1 MDSKNRF
8 FFTLNQTS
16 AFYKVFH
23 YPHFILSFQRLKK
36 TTRNSDGNLWFIRVA
51 QKNVNFDVMILYKTH
66 NIHKNTCDLIS
77 NRT

>member
-1 MDSKNRF
+1 M
-8 FFTLNQTS
+8 
-16 AFYKVFH
+16 
-23 YPHFILSFQRLKK
+23 LKK